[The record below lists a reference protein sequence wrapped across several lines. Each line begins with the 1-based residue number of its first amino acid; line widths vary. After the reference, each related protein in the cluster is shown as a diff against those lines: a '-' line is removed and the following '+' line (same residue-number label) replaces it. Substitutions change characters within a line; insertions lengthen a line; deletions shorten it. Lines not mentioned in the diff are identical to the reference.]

1 MKLKYKPWMSLV
13 LIFIM
18 LGIVGRMD
26 YDDQVAIEQE
36 KIAARMNNTY
46 AGRF

>member
-1 MKLKYKPWMSLV
+1 MKLKFKPWMSLV
-13 LIFIM
+13 LILIM

-26 YDDQVAIEQE
+26 YDDQVKIEQE
-36 KIAARMNNTY
+36 KIAARMQSTY

>member
-1 MKLKYKPWMSLV
+1 MKLKLKPWMSLV
-13 LIFIM
+13 LILIM

-26 YDDQVAIEQE
+26 YDDQVKIEQE
-36 KIAARMNNTY
+36 KIAARMQSTY

>member
-26 YDDQVAIEQE
+26 YNDQVAIEQE
-36 KIAARMNNTY
+36 KIATRMIHNY
-46 AGRF
+46 AWR

>member
-26 YDDQVAIEQE
+26 YNDQVAIEQE
-36 KIAARMNNTY
+36 KIATRMSNNY
-46 AGRF
+46 AWR